1 MGEISGRAARA
12 LWVLDNTKES
22 QSVEV
27 VVGGKRRARRAYGF
41 DEVALVPGPL
51 VVDARDVDVSWTL
64 AGRRFD
70 IPILAAALDG
80 AVNPALAIQMSQ
92 LGGVAVLNLDGIQ
105 TRYENAEEV
114 LQKIADAPSEGI
126 VHFIQDLYAA
136 APVQPELI
144 RQRIRE
150 IKDAGAVAAVSA
162 APHSAQKAAEAAVE
176 AGADIF
182 VIQSTVGSVRF
193 ESSAIPEFPV
203 ADFCKNAPIPVI
215 VGNTVGYQATLE
227 LMQAGAA
234 GVLVGV
240 GPGHICT
247 SRKVLGIGVPQI
259 TATAD
264 CAHARDDYFAQ
275 SGRYVPIIT
284 DGGIRNGGDIAKA
297 IAAGA
302 DAVMLGSTIAAAA
315 EAPAPGYS
323 WGMATSSAD
332 LPRGTRIKVGI
343 SGTLREILLGPAHR
357 DDGTMNLVGALR
369 LSMGSLG
376 AHNVKE
382 MQQVEM
388 MIAPSLP
395 TEGKSLQRAQG
406 VG

>member
-1 MGEISGRAARA
+1 MEI
-12 LWVLDNTKES
+12 
-22 QSVEV
+22 
-27 VVGGKRRARRAYGF
+27 VVGGRRKARRAYGF
-41 DEVALVPGPL
+41 DEVALAPGPL
-51 VVDARDVDVSWTL
+51 VIDARDVDVSWTL
-64 AGRRFD
+64 AGRRIE
-70 IPILAAALDG
+70 IPILASSLDG
-80 AVNPALAIQMSQ
+80 AVNPRLAVEMSK
-92 LGGVAVLNLDGIQ
+92 LGGIAVLNADGIQ
-105 TRYENAEEV
+105 ARYEDAEAV
-114 LQKIADAPSEGI
+114 LQQIADHPAQGVIPY
-126 VHFIQDLYAA
+126 IQDLYAS
-136 APVQPELI
+136 APIRPDLI
-144 RQRIRE
+144 ARRVRE
-150 IKDAGAVAAVSA
+150 IKDNGGLAAVAA
-162 APHSAQKAAEAAVE
+162 APHTAHVAAEAAIA
-176 AGADIF
+176 AGVDIF
-182 VIQSTVGSVRF
+182 VIQSTVGTVRF

-203 ADFCKNAPIPVI
+203 ADFCRQCPVPVI

-234 GVLVGV
+234 AVLVGV

-264 CAHARDDYFAQ
+264 CAAARDDYFEQ
-275 SGRYVPIIT
+275 SGRYVPIVT
-284 DGGIRNGGDIAKA
+284 DGGIRNGGDISKA

-315 EAPAPGYS
+315 EAPAPGCS

-332 LPRGTRIKVGI
+332 LPRGTRIQVGV
-343 SGTLREILLGPAHR
+343 SGTLREILLGPARR

-376 AHNVKE
+376 ARNIRE

>member
-1 MGEISGRAARA
+1 
-12 LWVLDNTKES
+12 
-22 QSVEV
+22 VEV
-27 VVGGKRRARRAYGF
+27 VVGGRRRARRSYGF

-51 VVDARDVDVSWTL
+51 VIDARDVDISWTL
-64 AGRRFD
+64 GGKRFE
-70 IPILAAALDG
+70 IPIIAAALDG
-80 AVNPALAIQMSQ
+80 AVNPALAVAMSR
-92 LGGVAVLNLDGIQ
+92 LGGLAVLNLDGVQ
-105 TRYENAEEV
+105 SRYEDAERV
-114 LQKIADAPSEGI
+114 LQAIADHSGENI
-126 VHFIQDLYAA
+126 VRFLQDLYAA
-136 APVQPELI
+136 EPVKPELI
-144 RQRIRE
+144 RRRVRE
-150 IKDAGAVAAVSA
+150 IKDAGGICAVSA
-162 APHSAQKAAEAAVE
+162 APHTAQKAAEAAVE

-182 VIQSTVGSVRF
+182 VVQSTVGTLHF
-193 ESSAIPEFPV
+193 ESRAIPEFPV
-203 ADFCKNAPIPVI
+203 AEFCENAPIPVV
-215 VGNTVGYQATLE
+215 VGNTVGYKATYE
-227 LMQAGAA
+227 LMEAGAA
-234 GVLVGV
+234 GILVGV

-264 CAHARDDYFAQ
+264 CAAARDDYFEKT
-275 SGRYVPIIT
+275 GRYVPVIT

-302 DAVMLGSTIAAAA
+302 DAVMLGSTIASAS

-332 LPRGTRIKVGI
+332 LPRGTRIKVGV
-343 SGTLREILLGPAHR
+343 SGTLQEILFGPAHR

-376 AHNVKE
+376 AHNLKE
-382 MQQVEM
+382 MQEVEM
-388 MIAPSLP
+388 LIAPSLP

>member
-1 MGEISGRAARA
+1 M
-12 LWVLDNTKES
+12 
-22 QSVEV
+22 EV
-27 VVGGKRRARRAYGF
+27 VVGGKRRARRSYGF

-51 VVDARDVDVSWTL
+51 VIDARDVDVSWTL
-64 AGRRFD
+64 AGKRFD

-80 AVNPALAIQMSQ
+80 AVNPRLAVEMSKQ
-92 LGGVAVLNLDGIQ
+92 GGLAVLNLDGIQ
-105 TRYENAEEV
+105 TRYEDAEAV
-114 LQKIADAPSEGI
+114 LQSIADAPQEG
-126 VHFIQDLYAA
+126 VVGFIQALYAEQ
-136 APVQPELI
+136 PVKPELI
-144 RQRIRE
+144 RRRIQE
-150 IKDAGAVAAVSA
+150 IKDAGGVAAVSA
-162 APHSAQKAAEAAVE
+162 APHTAQRAAEAAIE
-176 AGADIF
+176 AGVDIF
-182 VIQSTVGSVRF
+182 VVQSTVGTVRF
-193 ESSAIPEFPV
+193 ESSQIPEFPV
-203 ADFCKNAPIPVI
+203 AQFCKDAPVPVI

-227 LMQAGAA
+227 LMEAGAA
-234 GVLVGV
+234 AVLVGV

-264 CAHARDDYFAQ
+264 CAAARDDYHAR

-297 IAAGA
+297 LAAGA

-332 LPRGTRIKVGI
+332 LPRGTRIKVGV
-343 SGTLREILLGPAHR
+343 SGTLQEILHGPAHR
-357 DDGTMNLVGALR
+357 DDGTMNLVGAVR

-376 AHNVKE
+376 AHNIRE
-382 MQQVEM
+382 MHEVEM
-388 MIAPSLP
+388 MVAPSLP
-395 TEGKSLQRAQG
+395 SEGKSLQRAQG

>member
-1 MGEISGRAARA
+1 M
-12 LWVLDNTKES
+12 
-22 QSVEV
+22 EV
-27 VVGGKRRARRAYGF
+27 VVGGKKRARRAYGF
-41 DEVALVPGPL
+41 DEVALAPGPL
-51 VVDARDVDVSWTL
+51 VIDARDVDVSWAL
-64 AGRRFD
+64 GGRRLN
-70 IPILAAALDG
+70 IPIIAAALDG
-80 AVNPALAIQMSQ
+80 AVNPALAIKMSQ
-92 LGGVAVLNLDGIQ
+92 LGGIAVLNLDGIQ
-105 TRYENAEEV
+105 ARYEDAEAV
-114 LQKIADAPSEGI
+114 LQSIAEAPSEGI
-126 VHFIQDLYAA
+126 IAYIQKLYAD
-136 APVQPELI
+136 APVRADLI
-144 RQRIRE
+144 KKRIRE
-150 IKDAGAVAAVSA
+150 IKDAGGVAAVSA

-176 AGADIF
+176 AGVDFFF
-182 VIQSTVGSVRF
+182 VQSTVGTVRF
-193 ESSAIPEFPV
+193 ESKEIPEFPV
-203 ADFCKNAPIPVI
+203 AEFCRQAPVPVI
-215 VGNTVGYQATLE
+215 VGNTVGYQATME
-227 LMQAGAA
+227 LMEAGAA

-264 CAHARDDYFAQ
+264 CAAARDDYFERT
-275 SGRYVPIIT
+275 GRYVPIVT

-315 EAPAPGYS
+315 EAPAPGFS

-332 LPRGTRIKVGI
+332 LPRGTRIKVGV
-343 SGTLREILLGPAHR
+343 SGTLEEILFGPAHR

-376 AHNVKE
+376 AHNLQE

-388 MIAPSLP
+388 LVAPAIAS
-395 TEGKSLQRAQG
+395 EGKSLQRAQG

>member
-1 MGEISGRAARA
+1 MDI
-12 LWVLDNTKES
+12 
-22 QSVEV
+22 
-27 VVGGKRRARRAYGF
+27 VVGGRRTARRAYGF
-41 DEVALVPGPL
+41 DEVALAPGPL
-51 VVDARDVDVSWTL
+51 VIDARDVDISWTL
-64 AGRRFD
+64 AGRRFE
-70 IPILAAALDG
+70 IPILAASLDG
-80 AVNPALAIQMSQ
+80 AVNPRLAIEMSR
-92 LGGVAVLNLDGIQ
+92 LGGIAVLNLDGIQ
-105 TRYENAEEV
+105 ARYDDAEAV
-114 LQKIADAPSEGI
+114 LQKIADHPAEGVI
-126 VHFIQDLYAA
+126 HYIQDLYAA
-136 APVQPELI
+136 APIRPDLI

-150 IKDAGAVAAVSA
+150 IKDAGATAAVAA
-162 APHSAQKAAEAAVE
+162 APHTAHAAAEAAFD
-176 AGADIF
+176 AGADLF
-182 VIQSTVGSVRF
+182 VIQSTVGTVRF
-193 ESSAIPEFPV
+193 ESSSIPEFPV
-203 ADFCKNAPIPVI
+203 AEFCRQSPIPVI

-227 LMQAGAA
+227 LMEAGAA
-234 GVLVGV
+234 AVLVGV

-264 CAHARDDYFAQ
+264 CAAARDDHFEQ

-284 DGGIRNGGDIAKA
+284 DGGLRNGGDISKA

-302 DAVMLGSTIAAAA
+302 DAVMLGSTIATAA

-323 WGMATSSAD
+323 WGMATPSAD
-332 LPRGTRIKVGI
+332 LPRGTRIKVGV

-376 AHNVKE
+376 AHNIKE
-382 MQQVEM
+382 MQQVQM
-388 MIAPSLP
+388 FVAPSLP

>member
-1 MGEISGRAARA
+1 
-12 LWVLDNTKES
+12 
-22 QSVEV
+22 VEV
-27 VVGGKRRARRAYGF
+27 VVGGNRRARRSYGF

-64 AGRRFD
+64 GGRRLS
-70 IPILAAALDG
+70 IPIVAAALDG
-80 AVNPALAIQMSQ
+80 AVNPRLAVQMSQ
-92 LGGVAVLNLDGIQ
+92 MGGLAVLNLDGVQ
-105 TRYENAEEV
+105 TRYEDAETI
-114 LQKIADAPSEGI
+114 LQKIADAPAEGV

-136 APVQPELI
+136 EPVKPHLI
-144 RQRIRE
+144 ARRVRE
-150 IKDAGAVAAVSA
+150 IKEAGGIAAVSA
-162 APHSAQKAAEAAVE
+162 TPLTAQKAAEAAVE
-176 AGADIF
+176 AGADFFF
-182 VIQSTVGSVRF
+182 VQSTVGTVRF
-193 ESSAIPEFPV
+193 ESSQIPEFPV
-203 ADFCKNAPIPVI
+203 ADFCKSAPIPVV
-215 VGNTVGYQATLE
+215 VGNTVGYQATYE
-227 LMQAGAA
+227 LMEAGAA
-234 GVLVGV
+234 GILVGV

-264 CAHARDDYFAQ
+264 CAAARDDYYEKT
-275 SGRYVPIIT
+275 GRYVPIIT
-284 DGGIRNGGDIAKA
+284 DGGLRNGGDIAKA

-343 SGTLREILLGPAHR
+343 NGTLKEILFGPAHR
-357 DDGTMNLVGALR
+357 DDGSMNLVGALR

-376 AHNVKE
+376 AHNLKE
-382 MQQVEM
+382 MREVEM